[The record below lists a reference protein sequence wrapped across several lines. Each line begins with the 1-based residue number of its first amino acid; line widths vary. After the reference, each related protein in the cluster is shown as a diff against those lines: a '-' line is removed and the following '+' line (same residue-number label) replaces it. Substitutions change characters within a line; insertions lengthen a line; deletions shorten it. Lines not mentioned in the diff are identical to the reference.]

1 MARCACTAAA
11 CPTRTCRASEF
22 VHVDGVDQ
30 TQELV
35 ERVRRATA
43 ARTPL
48 RIVGGDTKRFYGR
61 SVEGEPLDVAGH
73 RGVLHYDPAEL
84 VVTARGGTR
93 LADLAALLHARGQRL
108 PFEPPA
114 FGDAATIGGT
124 VAAGLAGPGR
134 IARGPVR
141 DYVLGVRLLT
151 GDGRVLRFGGEVMKN
166 VAGYDVSRLVV
177 GSLGVLGVIL
187 DVSLKVLPVAVGTR
201 TVRRAV
207 TAAEAIDLLLA
218 ATQRGVPVTA
228 SHWHGGQLHVR
239 LEGSDR
245 ALDDVASQVG
255 GEVLD
260 PDAAEAWWG
269 DVREQRPGHFH
280 LPGPSW
286 RLHVPANAPV
296 AAFERHASF
305 AFEWNGAQR
314 WVCGVDA
321 QVAETLA
328 RECGGQA
335 TCFHGAAPGHEVFA
349 PLPPALL
356 DLHRRVKQVFD
367 PAGILNPGRLYAAL

>member
-1 MARCACTAAA
+1 MNAVGDR
-11 CPTRTCRASEF
+11 
-22 VHVDGVDQ
+22 DL

-35 ERVRRATA
+35 DRVRQATT

-61 SVEGEPLDVAGH
+61 PVGGEPLEVAGH
-73 RGVLHYDPAEL
+73 CGVLHYDPAEL
-84 VVTARGGTR
+84 VVTARGGTH
-93 LADLAALLHARGQRL
+93 LADLVALLQTHGQRL

-114 FGDAATIGGT
+114 FGEAATIGGT
-124 VAAGLAGPGR
+124 VAAGLAGPAR
-134 IARGPVR
+134 LARGPVR
-141 DYVLGVRLLT
+141 DYLLGVRLLT

-166 VAGYDVSRLVV
+166 VAGYDVSRLVA

-201 TVRRAV
+201 TLRSTV
-207 TAAEAIDLLLA
+207 TAREAIDRLLA
-218 ATQRGVPVTA
+218 ATQRGAPVTA

-239 LEGSDR
+239 LEGSAR
-245 ALDDVASQVG
+245 ALEDVASQVG
-255 GEVLD
+255 GEALD
-260 PDAAEAWWG
+260 AELAEAWWS
-269 DVREQRPGHFH
+269 DVREQRLGHFRQ
-280 LPGPSW
+280 PGPLW

-314 WVCGVDA
+314 WVCGLDA
-321 QVAETLA
+321 KAAGTLA
-328 RECGGQA
+328 RECGGHA
-335 TCFHGAAPGHEVFA
+335 TCFRGAAPGHEVFA

>member
-1 MARCACTAAA
+1 M
-11 CPTRTCRASEF
+11 
-22 VHVDGVDQ
+22 DGMGDRDQ

-35 ERVRRATA
+35 DRVREATA
-43 ARTPL
+43 PRTPL
-48 RIVGGDTKRFYGR
+48 RVVGGDTKRFYGR
-61 SVEGEPLDVAGH
+61 PVDGEPLDVAGH

-93 LADLAALLHARGQRL
+93 LAELVALLQTHGQRL
-108 PFEPPA
+108 PFEPPG
-114 FGDAATIGGT
+114 FGDTATLGGT
-124 VAAGLAGPGR
+124 VATGLAGPAR
-134 IARGPVR
+134 LARGPVR
-141 DYVLGVRLLT
+141 DYVLGVRLLA

-166 VAGYDVSRLVV
+166 VAGYDVSRLVA

-187 DVSLKVLPVAVGTR
+187 DVSLKVLPVAADTR
-201 TVRRAV
+201 TLRRSI
-207 TAAEAIDLLLA
+207 AATQAIDLLLA

-228 SHWHGGQLHVR
+228 SHWHDGQLHLR

-245 ALDDVASQVG
+245 ALDDVAPRIG
-255 GEVLD
+255 GEALD
-260 PDAAEAWWG
+260 PELAEAWWN
-269 DVREQRPGHFH
+269 DVREQRLGHFRESAP
-280 LPGPSW
+280 LW
-286 RLHVPANAPV
+286 RLHVPADAPV

-314 WVCGVDA
+314 WVCGLE
-321 QVAETLA
+321 AEAAGTLA
-328 RECGGQA
+328 RECGGHA
-335 TCFHGAAPGHEVFA
+335 TCFRGAARGHEVFA